1 MEWKFTTE
9 DMRQY
14 LLGGLTE
21 DECNVLE
28 DLCFGDDDFFQQVLI
43 VEDELIQEYVQKE
56 LSEIEKK
63 QFEERFLVV
72 PLQRQKVEVAKAL
85 LLSRTTPSTIVP
97 TPFPVSSQRSFLKFP
112 LTQKLQSLTFILVAF
127 VLVLII
133 SSLWLFIEVTQLR
146 TRLKDTESKR
156 IELLQQKEGA
166 QALQQQQ
173 LKQIKDQN
181 VAVQQLTVELQGEQ
195 EKNTQLEQELA
206 KFRSVPF
213 TISFTFISDLVRSS
227 NNPQKII
234 IPKKA
239 GRVRLQL
246 PVEEL
251 ESPTYY
257 AVIDTVEGISIW
269 EGGRHKLYPN
279 LTKIGKLITVNIPTD
294 ILSTDDYILTL
305 TGTSTDGTVDG
316 TIKYYFRV
324 QKK

>member
-85 LLSRTTPSTIVP
+85 LLSRTTPSTIVL
-97 TPFPVSSQRSFLKFP
+97 TSFPVSPQRSFLKFP

-133 SSLWLFIEVTQLR
+133 SSLWLFIEVTQLH

-156 IELLQQKEGA
+156 IDLLQQKERA

-181 VAVQQLTVELQGEQ
+181 VAVQQLAVELQGEQ
-195 EKNTQLEQELA
+195 EKNAQLEQELA

-239 GRVRLQL
+239 GRLRLQL

-269 EGGRHKLYPN
+269 DGGRHKLYPN
-279 LTKIGKLITVNIPTD
+279 LTKTGKLITVNISTD